1 MINNCCQNC
10 PNRSVACHT
19 DCEKYLKAVS
29 DNNARLK
36 ARHLLQ
42 VSAAIGN
49 QNFINNRIRQNAK
62 SRGYGRGINAD
73 I

>member
-1 MINNCCQNC
+1 MIENCCQNC
-10 PNRSVACHT
+10 PKCSATCHT
-19 DCEKYLKAVS
+19 DCEKYLKAVEE
-29 DNNARLK
+29 NNARLK

-62 SRGYGRGINAD
+62 TRGYGGGRSAD